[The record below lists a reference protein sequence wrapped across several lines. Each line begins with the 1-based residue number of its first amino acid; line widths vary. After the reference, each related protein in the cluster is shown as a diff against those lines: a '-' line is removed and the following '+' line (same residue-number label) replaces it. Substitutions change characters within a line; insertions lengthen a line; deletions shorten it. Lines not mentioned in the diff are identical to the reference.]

1 MKYFDTLYKKSLDLI
16 ELDAPVVLQE
26 TAIIKDTVDEKIL
39 LRNVFVNVSDR
50 IVMAVAIKG
59 KLTDVFG
66 EPVKY
71 NEGDI
76 FEYVYQDVIF
86 EPNVLF
92 GNKISIELPINAR
105 KAIIGI
111 EKVVFQDGTVWSTN
125 PDNVVTVQQQREIEG
140 SDEFME
146 WIDNNPIKPVFYF
159 VENQDSWQCTC
170 GQVNKAAE
178 KYCRNCK
185 RQKENVRSTFSKEI
199 IKQQYEKFQQI
210 KEKKQKEEEEKQEEL
225 RKHELEK
232 LCEIDNEK
240 KLESAQNDFKVMVE
254 QSLEKEQ
261 KQHATEK
268 TKIIISGICGIVAI
282 VLIVCITIVLR
293 KPDTEVTTE
302 KMAKSETIKSDLI
315 QQTRG
320 SLEPYV
326 AMVGISTDNDTAT
339 VTESFLNNIDKVKI
353 MGKKGTVSHG
363 YTADSGDRIAMMD
376 WQSNESMSTEEY
388 DEFTK
393 SLNEYF
399 GEVAEVQ
406 QYDNIS
412 EENCLVWNDL
422 ENVCWVIGW
431 YEEGI
436 AYLRWYGKDDWNY

>member
-1 MKYFDTLYKKSLDLI
+1 M
-16 ELDAPVVLQE
+16 LQE

-199 IKQQYEKFQQI
+199 IKQQYE
-210 KEKKQKEEEEKQEEL
+210 
-225 RKHELEK
+225 
-232 LCEIDNEK
+232 
-240 KLESAQNDFKVMVE
+240 
-254 QSLEKEQ
+254 
-261 KQHATEK
+261 
-268 TKIIISGICGIVAI
+268 
-282 VLIVCITIVLR
+282 
-293 KPDTEVTTE
+293 
-302 KMAKSETIKSDLI
+302 
-315 QQTRG
+315 
-320 SLEPYV
+320 
-326 AMVGISTDNDTAT
+326 
-339 VTESFLNNIDKVKI
+339 SFN
-353 MGKKGTVSHG
+353 
-363 YTADSGDRIAMMD
+363 R
-376 WQSNESMSTEEY
+376 
-388 DEFTK
+388 
-393 SLNEYF
+393 
-399 GEVAEVQ
+399 
-406 QYDNIS
+406 
-412 EENCLVWNDL
+412 
-422 ENVCWVIGW
+422 
-431 YEEGI
+431 
-436 AYLRWYGKDDWNY
+436 